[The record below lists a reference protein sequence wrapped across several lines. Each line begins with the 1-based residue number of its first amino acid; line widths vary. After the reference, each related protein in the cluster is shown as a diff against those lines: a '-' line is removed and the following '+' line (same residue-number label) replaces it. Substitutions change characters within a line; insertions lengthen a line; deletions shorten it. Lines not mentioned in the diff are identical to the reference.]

1 MPLQPLAAGV
11 WGVVATPFTDALQVD
26 HESLRRLVTNYENL
40 GATGLT
46 VLGVFGEAAK
56 LDDAERAAVLRTV
69 LDAVSLPIVVGA
81 TSLATAPAVEEV
93 GRIVDITGDRLA
105 AAMVQV
111 NTPNP
116 DALAT
121 HLGAVHERTGA
132 GIVVQDYPAA
142 SGVSIP
148 LAAEIQAV
156 SDSPSVVAVK
166 QECAPTAQR
175 TAALVESL
183 DVPVFGGLGGINLI
197 DELAAG
203 SAGAMTGFSYP
214 EGLLAAIAAH
224 RDSGFTGARDALLPY
239 LPLIAFEQQP
249 AIALG
254 IRKYCLARRG
264 LIDSAAVRP
273 PAPSMP
279 GSLRPIADA
288 HLDAVSRLV
297 SA

>member
-11 WGVVATPFTDALQVD
+11 WGVVATPFTRDLQLD
-26 HESLRRLVTNYENL
+26 HDSLRRLVTNYESL

-56 LDDAERAAVLRTV
+56 LDDAERAAVLHTV
-69 LDAVSLPIVVGA
+69 LEAVSLPLVVGA

-93 GRIVDITGDRLA
+93 GRIVDIAGDRLA
-105 AAMVQV
+105 GAMVQI
-111 NTPNP
+111 NTPRA
-116 DALAT
+116 DALAE
-121 HLGAVHERTGA
+121 HLNTVHARTGA

-142 SGVSIP
+142 SGISIP
-148 LAAEIQAV
+148 LPAEIEAV
-156 SDSPSVVAVK
+156 AAVEGVVAVK

-175 TAALVESL
+175 TAALVEAL
-183 DVPVFGGLGGINLI
+183 DVPVFGGLGGITLI

-214 EGLLAAIAAH
+214 EGLLSAIAGY
-224 RDSGFTGARDALLPY
+224 RERGFAGARDALLPY
-239 LPLIAFEQQP
+239 LPMITFEQQP

-264 LIDSAAVRP
+264 LIDSDAVRP
-273 PAPSMP
+273 PATGIPSA
-279 GSLRPIADA
+279 LRPIADA
-288 HLDAVSRLV
+288 HLDALNALV